1 MPGDNVRL
9 RLRGIEEEDVRVG
22 FVLCHP
28 NSLARP
34 VRVFDVKMSILE
46 HKSIICS
53 GYSAVMHIHS
63 AVEEVI
69 HFQFHQ
75 LLLFSLYMPQFTI
88 HSLLA
93 VVDKKGGV
101 VQKKP
106 QFVKPGQ
113 SVIARI
119 RMHQPIIVEPFKDF
133 AQVIYP

>member
-63 AVEEVI
+63 AVEEVRGDVS
-69 HFQFHQ
+69 
-75 LLLFSLYMPQFTI
+75 LFIFT
-88 HSLLA
+88 L
-93 VVDKKGGV
+93 
-101 VQKKP
+101 
-106 QFVKPGQ
+106 FY
-113 SVIARI
+113 SVCFSS
-119 RMHQPIIVEPFKDF
+119 PSIVCW
-133 AQVIYP
+133 Q